1 MVAVSGEAVFERIE
15 QTHKLI
21 AELEPILQSLVMND
35 SSIIDG
41 LAQMLGTQQH
51 MQNRTEEQIAGLCQ
65 DIGQLTAAIARLQSA
80 PHAQPAG
87 APADFDR
94 KDPEIS
100 LLRHLLPYMPNPVA
114 LDVGAN
120 VGSVARSLV
129 EAGYEVFA
137 FEPFPSSF
145 AALQGEA
152 GQQASR
158 LHPFACAIGADDGT
172 AELLVAADTSGAD
185 KWDTSLFHSTVRHPM
200 LSDLS
205 FSSTVSV
212 PVRSLASLTRA
223 GQIPAEAAVL
233 KIDTEGADLEVIK
246 GIGPATFAVVVTE
259 FWDREHPFGRA
270 GHGDITAIARELR
283 ARGYLWHIALYRV
296 DESGELGFYC
306 NARGSVPKSWG
317 NCVHF
322 RDFELF
328 RRAVAWCDRVFAAG

>member
-41 LAQMLGTQQH
+41 LAQMLATQQH
-51 MQNRTEEQIAGLCQ
+51 MQNRTEELIAGLCQ
-65 DIGQLTAAIARLQSA
+65 DVGQLTAALARLQTATRPQSTSS
-80 PHAQPAG
+80 P
-87 APADFDR
+87 DFDR

-100 LLRHLLPYMPNPVA
+100 LLGHLLPFMPNPVA

-120 VGSVARSLV
+120 VGSVARALV

-152 GQQASR
+152 GKLESR
-158 LHPFACAIGADDGT
+158 LHAFPCAIGADDGT

-212 PVRSLASLTRA
+212 PVRSLASLTRD

-233 KIDTEGADLEVIK
+233 KIDTEGADFEVIK
-246 GIGPATFAVVVTE
+246 GIGPASFAVVVTE
-259 FWDREHPFGRA
+259 YWDREHPFGRA
-270 GHGDITAIARELR
+270 GHGDITTIARELR
-283 ARGYLWHIALYRV
+283 ARGYMWHIALYRV
-296 DESGELGFYC
+296 DETGELGFYC